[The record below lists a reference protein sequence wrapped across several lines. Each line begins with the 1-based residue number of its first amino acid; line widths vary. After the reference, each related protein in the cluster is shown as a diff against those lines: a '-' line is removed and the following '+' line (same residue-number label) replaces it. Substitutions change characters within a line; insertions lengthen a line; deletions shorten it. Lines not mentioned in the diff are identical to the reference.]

1 MTQSFEF
8 DPARVPL
15 PPDEELWGTLA
26 DEVAPSDAPSAETD
40 ALDARLRA
48 LLQADAAPTVPR
60 DAMWD
65 AIRARRTERAETVAV
80 VPARSRSEA
89 HRDLSVRAIP
99 RRLAPRPWPLL
110 SALAATLAVGVAI
123 GRVVDTMPE
132 RARETRAVV
141 AAVSSEEPFVDSD
154 ARATLLAHFTAEHLS
169 RTEALLVTTRTGT
182 GVSSDGDALARWAR
196 DLLATTRLLLDAEPA
211 QSPPMQRL
219 LQDLELTLAL
229 ILQAQASGR
238 PDDLQAVR
246 ADLDDGDLLL
256 RVRSAST
263 DPRGSITALPELS
276 E

>member
-15 PPDEELWGTLA
+15 PPDEELWGTHT
-26 DEVAPSDAPSAETD
+26 DEVAPSDAPSSETD

-65 AIRARRTERAETVAV
+65 AIRARRSERAETASVRPV
-80 VPARSRSEA
+80 RSRSEA
-89 HRDLSVRAIP
+89 DRDLSVRAIP

-141 AAVSSEEPFVDSD
+141 AAVSSDEPLVDSD

-182 GVSSDGDALARWAR
+182 GTASDRDALARWAR

-238 PDDLQAVR
+238 PDDLRAVR

-256 RVRSAST
+256 RVRTAST